1 MVRHHQHLRRQRG
14 WLFAHQALLDQLAD
28 IAGQQQQAAPIGLQ
42 PQHAGTVVAQIREVL
57 GRMQYP
63 QLQAIQ
69 LPRHAGLARA
79 LTLLRL
85 AAHHHHMLRRIGT
98 LDRVHTATVVV
109 VVVADDQ
116 QIQPIHAQRAQG
128 RHHRR
133 LAHVQP
139 TGKGRAG
146 VIQHGVTGCAHQ
158 HRQPLPDIQQRHH
171 RLPRCR
177 TWQRG
182 EQQGREQ
189 QQRQRLARHAAWQQQ
204 PERTRQSQRERQ
216 QAGFGQIDQR
226 TMQARDRIQQR
237 PQGLHQPG
245 RQLEQP
251 AAGTGIHQLQQ
262 RPGQGHRHHPQAHP
276 RHREQIAQRSGHRRL
291 TEEPHCQRQ
300 QPQGHDALHRDQTA
314 PPPDFDQCARQAPQQ
329 PGHAEERQPESG
341 IEHRQRIDQQHHD
354 PGQRKGLHRIE
365 TTPPQHRQQRRAN
378 HQQGAHRRQGEAGQR
393 GVASRRQQR
402 RESRRLRQWQAQ
414 AK

>member
-85 AAHHHHMLRRIGT
+85 AAHHHHLFRRIGP
-98 LDRVHTATVVV
+98 LDRIHTTAVVV
-109 VVVADDQ
+109 VIVTDDQ
-116 QIQPIHAQRAQG
+116 QIQPRHAQRAQG

-133 LAHVQP
+133 FAHVQAA
-139 TGKGRAG
+139 GKGRAG
-146 VIQHGVTGCAHQ
+146 VVQYRVIGGAQQ
-158 HRQPLPDIQQRHH
+158 HREPLPDIQHADHH
-171 RLPRCR
+171 LPRRR
-177 TWQRG
+177 TWQRR

-204 PERTRQSQRERQ
+204 PERTGQSQRKRQ
-216 QAGFGQIDQR
+216 RAGFGQVDQR
-226 TMQARDRIQQR
+226 AMQARDRIQQR
-237 PQGLHQPG
+237 PQRLHQPG

-251 AAGTGIHQLQQ
+251 GTGTRMHQFQQ
-262 RPGQGHRHHPQAHP
+262 CPGQRHRHHPQAHP
-276 RHREQIAQRSGHRRL
+276 RHRQQIAERPCHRRL
-291 TEEPHCQRQ
+291 TEEPHRQRQ
-300 QPQGHDALHRDQTA
+300 QPQRHHALRRHQTA

-354 PGQRKGLHRIE
+354 QGQRKGLHRIE
-365 TTPPQHRQQRRAN
+365 TTPPQHRQQGRAD

-402 RESRRLRQWQAQ
+402 RKSRRLRQWQAQ